1 MDRPRTK
8 STTRS
13 FTGTALK
20 VALPAALLAAGVAIA
35 RIDFSTARVN
45 LNKLTIETVQQGTM
59 EIKVSANGQLLPKNI
74 EYIASQ
80 VSGTVAKKHVKA
92 GDHVRAG
99 QPIVDLTNPQLVAR
113 AEEAYSAWEGAVAEL
128 KASSAELKSALLND
142 EVALTEAQFNLDR
155 AQLQLE
161 AETKLIGK
169 HIVAEIEYKRTKLN
183 VAQLAKTRDI
193 QQDRLRTT
201 RDNVK
206 VELEVKQS
214 HVTELARAL
223 ERARNDAG
231 NLKITAGLDGI
242 VQAIGVDVGQ
252 QLEPGSPVGRV
263 AQPEPL
269 YAELKVPAREA
280 SEVAVGQSV
289 VIDTHSGTV
298 EGTVTRLDPAVNE
311 GTVVV
316 DADLTGE
323 RPASARPQLPVEAV
337 IYLTRLPN
345 TLYVGKP
352 AYVKSNSDV
361 AVYKLDVGGGYARR
375 VMIRCGKSSLNYV
388 QVLRGLQAGDRIIT
402 SELGAWHDKDRIL
415 IN

>member
-1 MDRPRTK
+1 MDRPRSK
-8 STTRS
+8 SGKAPFAGLT
-13 FTGTALK
+13 FK
-20 VALPAALLAAGVAIA
+20 VALPAVLLAAGVAIA

-45 LNKLTIETVQQGTM
+45 LNKVTIETVQQGTM
-59 EIKVSANGQLLPKNI
+59 EIKVSANGQLVPKNI

-80 VSGTVAKKHVKA
+80 VSGTVARKYVKP
-92 GDHVRAG
+92 GDQVRAG
-99 QPIVDLTNPQLVAR
+99 QPILDLTNPQLLAR
-113 AEEAYSAWEGAVAEL
+113 AEEAYSAWQGAVAEL

-142 EVALTEAQFNLDR
+142 EVALTEAQFNLER

-161 AETKLIGK
+161 AETKLVGK

-193 QQDRLRTT
+193 QQDRLSTT
-201 RDNVK
+201 RDNVQ

-214 HVTELARAL
+214 RVTELARAL
-223 ERARNDAG
+223 ERARNDAA

-252 QLEPGSPVGRV
+252 QLEPGSPVGRI

-269 YAELKVPAREA
+269 YAELRVPAREA
-280 SEVAVGQSV
+280 ADVAVGQSV
-289 VIDTHSGTV
+289 VVDTHSGTV
-298 EGTVTRLDPAVNE
+298 EGVVTRLDPAVTE

-316 DADLTGE
+316 DADLTGP
-323 RPASARPQLPVEAV
+323 RPPSARPQLPIEGV

-361 AVYKLDVGGGYARR
+361 AVYKLDASGGYARR

-388 QVLRGLQAGDRIIT
+388 QVLGGLQAGDRIIT
-402 SELGAWHDKDRIL
+402 SDSGAWRDKDRIL